1 MKSSDIHYIVKVLS
15 GVNEGAEVR
24 LPRNIPIIIG
34 HSNDCDIILNG
45 AAVADQHIKITLL
58 GQAIKLV
65 PLAQPVYVNGK
76 DVGLREYVLDP
87 YQVVEVGGVC
97 FSIGLYGKPWPT
109 YDPEQRSMRSAQLSL
124 PNYAINEHRS
134 IFRSP
139 WLWSALAILLLVNIH
154 YFSREMGGIP
164 GMLGIKQSLEKRVN
178 TLALEERFKHVKI
191 NEGSNG
197 LLMVTG
203 YVASNDERK
212 QVERDV
218 YALSKTANI
227 SLFVDA
233 ELEASARTIAESL
246 RENRVKFSTLE
257 HGRLKVD
264 GLVKNRQ
271 SWQNV
276 KENIR
281 DDVKGVESLNDQ
293 DVIILSEKLTRLEQQ
308 VGLED
313 FHKRLS
319 LKLVSEVVEVRGELT
334 KAEKLRWQKMKE
346 TFAKQVYPFKYREFL
361 QKPAHKI
368 KLALRSV
375 SVGEVPFVVSKEGE
389 KYFKG
394 SHVGQGYYI
403 KSINDSNIILKNDD
417 IEFPIF
423 FGQKE

>member
-15 GVNEGAEVR
+15 GVNEGAQVR
-24 LPRNIPIIIG
+24 LPRNIPIVIG
-34 HSNDCDIILNG
+34 GSSDCDIILNG
-45 AAVADQHIKITLL
+45 AAVADKHIKITLL
-58 GQAIKLV
+58 VQDIKLV
-65 PLAQPVYVNGK
+65 PLAQPVYVDGK
-76 DVGLREYVLDP
+76 DIGLREYLLQP

-97 FSIGLYGKPWPT
+97 FSLGLYGKPWPP
-109 YDPEQRSMRSAQLSL
+109 YDAEKRVMRSEQLSL

-134 IFRSP
+134 VFRSP

-154 YFSREMGGIP
+154 YFSREAGGIP
-164 GMLGIKQSLEKRVN
+164 GMLGIKQSLDKRVN
-178 TLALEERFKHVKI
+178 TLVLEERYQHI
-191 NEGSNG
+191 NIDKRENG
-197 LLMVTG
+197 VLVVTG
-203 YVASNDERK
+203 YVASNEERK
-212 QVERDV
+212 QVERDI

-233 ELEASARTIAESL
+233 ELEASARTIAQSL
-246 RENRVKFSTLE
+246 RENRVQFSTLE
-257 HGRLKVD
+257 HGRLKAS
-264 GLVKNRQ
+264 GLVKSRQ
-271 SWQNV
+271 SWLNV

-293 DVIILSEKLTRLEQQ
+293 DVVILSEKLTRLEQRID
-308 VGLED
+308 LEE
-313 FHKRLS
+313 FRKRLS
-319 LKLVSEVVEVRGELT
+319 LKLVDEVVEVRGQLT
-334 KAEKLRWQKMKE
+334 KTEKLRWQQVKS
-346 TFAKQVYPFKYREFL
+346 TFANEIYAFKYREFL
-361 QKPAHKI
+361 QKPDHKI

-375 SVGEVPFVVSKEGE
+375 SVGEVPFVVSKDGE